1 MGGVGWVVWKR
12 SGRGSRGLR
21 GGGGSSMVGE
31 FDGVL
36 IGCIFNMMLI
46 EFTLHTMLSLTEY
59 YTSTTR
65 EYTIT

>member
-1 MGGVGWVVWKR
+1 
-12 SGRGSRGLR
+12 
-21 GGGGSSMVGE
+21 MVGE